1 MGASR
6 ASARSVE
13 AYEGDVQGVVFR
25 QRGRR
30 CVDKQ
35 LEAGRRGVVVGAA
48 LAENQSRGET
58 TQRDRLELD
67 SRRRGVADVIVMDA
81 AMPVAPRCDKYGK
94 LYVRGRRQVCAICGV
109 RRIIHSV
116 PSGSCRGCRALPRKY
131 AVAHRA
137 TSTRVGGRAAERSTL
152 RSLRGLFS
160 GRQRPPALTR
170 ASSTASPQRTAVV
183 SFY

>member
-1 MGASR
+1 
-6 ASARSVE
+6 
-13 AYEGDVQGVVFR
+13 
-25 QRGRR
+25 
-30 CVDKQ
+30 
-35 LEAGRRGVVVGAA
+35 
-48 LAENQSRGET
+48 
-58 TQRDRLELD
+58 
-67 SRRRGVADVIVMDA
+67 
-81 AMPVAPRCDKYGK
+81 MPMAPRRDKYGK